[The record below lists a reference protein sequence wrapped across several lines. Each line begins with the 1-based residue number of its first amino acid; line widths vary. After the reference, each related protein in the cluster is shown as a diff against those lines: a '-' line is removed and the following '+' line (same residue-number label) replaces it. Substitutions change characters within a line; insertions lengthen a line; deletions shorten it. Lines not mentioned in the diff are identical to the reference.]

1 MKRAVKERVQGRGGE
16 AELLRAYRKTDR
28 GGNERNLA
36 FHESIE
42 RSFNS

>member
-1 MKRAVKERVQGRGGE
+1 MKRAVKEREGRV
-16 AELLRAYRKTDR
+16 ALRAYRKTDR

-42 RSFNS
+42 RSGPRF